1 MSRRNASRE
10 RNERGFQ
17 LFMQNLKGVTSLF
30 LAPQGIAW
38 TEELKEQTS
47 WRLEDAYATL
57 TLMESDIAH
66 VPDADDSLRE
76 GFHLLLG
83 YIQSVHS
90 YITYENDLTNNS
102 AVSFAI
108 QNAKRIGDEGPGRQS
123 LDVTKDQ
130 LEFLRSMH
138 FSWQ

>member
-1 MSRRNASRE
+1 
-10 RNERGFQ
+10 
-17 LFMQNLKGVTSLF
+17 
-30 LAPQGIAW
+30 
-38 TEELKEQTS
+38 
-47 WRLEDAYATL
+47 
-57 TLMESDIAH
+57 MENYISH

-83 YIQSVHS
+83 SIQSLHS
-90 YITYENDLTNNS
+90 YITSYENNLTDNS

-108 QNAKRIGDEGPGRQS
+108 QTAKRIGDEGPGGPS

-130 LEFLRSMH
+130 LELLRSMH